1 LPDKADSGADANKFE
16 GSNPGTMR
24 PGFRRNAPASGLQLA
39 HHSLRIQLKA
49 NTDPCMLINSLQ
61 AAIMGIGAIVSL
73 VCLTGVMLPAQ
84 LLHAVKAAWQY
95 PAAMYVAVM
104 VRLTVGVLL
113 LMTAPHGRF
122 PLAFQVL
129 GWIAIVAGLL
139 LPVVGRGRIDR
150 LLDWW
155 SRRSAPAIRL
165 WSLAGLA
172 FGCFLVYGAS

>member
-1 LPDKADSGADANKFE
+1 
-16 GSNPGTMR
+16 
-24 PGFRRNAPASGLQLA
+24 
-39 HHSLRIQLKA
+39 
-49 NTDPCMLINSLQ
+49 MLINSLQ
-61 AAIMGIGAIVSL
+61 AAIIGIGAIISL

-104 VRLTVGVLL
+104 VRLTLGVLL
-113 LMTAPHGRF
+113 LLAAPHSRF

-129 GWIAIVAGLL
+129 GWIAIMAALL
-139 LPVVGRGRIDR
+139 LPVVGHARIDR

-155 SRRSAPAIRL
+155 SGRSTPEIRL

-172 FGCFLVYGAS
+172 FGCFLVYGAT